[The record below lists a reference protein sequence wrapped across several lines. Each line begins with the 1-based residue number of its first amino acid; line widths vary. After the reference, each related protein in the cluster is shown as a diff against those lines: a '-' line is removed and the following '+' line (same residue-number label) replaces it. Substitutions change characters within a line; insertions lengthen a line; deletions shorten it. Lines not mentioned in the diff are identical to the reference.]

1 MGELFRV
8 RGNLEY
14 FIIIFTYNLCAKLSK
29 ATPHANSPS
38 PELALEIA
46 PPIHPGKTTSNYQ
59 GVKYESGFS
68 PRLL

>member
-46 PPIHPGKTTSNYQ
+46 PPIHPVMLGAKGT
-59 GVKYESGFS
+59 GYESHHH
-68 PRLL
+68 R